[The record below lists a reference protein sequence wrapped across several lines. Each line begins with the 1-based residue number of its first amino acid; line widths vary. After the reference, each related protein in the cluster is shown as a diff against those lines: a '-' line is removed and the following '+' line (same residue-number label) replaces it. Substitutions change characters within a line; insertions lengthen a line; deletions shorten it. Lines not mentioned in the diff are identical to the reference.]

1 MPKNKVLIPLNQSE
15 LSQKI
20 FPHVEKFISTRENEL
35 ILFYITKP
43 PRGAGFG
50 ATKPGTG
57 HILKPGIEQKEP
69 STHPIFATQQEDSIK
84 AHVEAELMSV
94 SNHLKELGYDI
105 SIIVDFSKEPV
116 DEILAVVK
124 KHDIGLVAMSS
135 RARVGLTRF
144 FFQDIA
150 DTLARKAEIPVLLIH
165 PSEN

>member
-1 MPKNKVLIPLNQSE
+1 M
-15 LSQKI
+15 
-20 FPHVEKFISTRENEL
+20 
-35 ILFYITKP
+35 
-43 PRGAGFG
+43 
-50 ATKPGTG
+50 
-57 HILKPGIEQKEP
+57 
-69 STHPIFATQQEDSIK
+69 
-84 AHVEAELMSV
+84 
-94 SNHLKELGYDI
+94 KELGYDI